1 MHIRSVVHLLGLL
14 LTFISAT
21 MLMPLP
27 VAWYYQDG
35 SHFALLASSAITFAA
50 GYLGYRFGNLQQ
62 DLRAKEGFAVVT
74 LGWIAVSLFGSLP
87 FMLSGAIP
95 SLSSAFFETM
105 SGFTTTGATILTD
118 IEVVPQGI
126 LFWRSL
132 THWLGGMGII
142 VLSLAILPFLGVGGM
157 QLFKAEVPGPVADK
171 LTPRIAQTAKLLW
184 GVYVILTLVEVGL
197 LMLGGMSLYNALCHS
212 FATMSTG
219 GYSTL
224 NASVGGFNS
233 AYIDYVITFFM
244 FISGANFALHYHF
257 LRGNFRAYLR
267 DKEFLVF
274 AGIMVAATLIICLD
288 IFRLYDG
295 AAPTFRY
302 ALFQVVSIGT
312 STGFGTADFEEWS
325 YGSQILLLGLM
336 FIGGCAGST
345 AGGLKVVRVHLLFK
359 FILSESTRL
368 IHPNA
373 IVPVRVHNAIVSRE
387 LVTNVLGFFV
397 LYISIYG
404 AGVFVLALLGL
415 DLETSVSAAIATLSN
430 IGPGLGDVGPTNNY
444 AGIPPLGK
452 WFLSLFMLMGRLEIF
467 TVVILFS
474 PSYWRK

>member
-1 MHIRSVVHLLGLL
+1 MHIQSVIHILGLL
-14 LTFISAT
+14 LTFIAAA
-21 MLMPLP
+21 MLLPLP
-27 VAWYYQDG
+27 VSWYYQDD
-35 SHFALLASSAITFAA
+35 SHWALLGSSVVTFAA
-50 GYLGYRFGNLQQ
+50 GYTAYRLSNLRQ
-62 DLRAKEGFAVVT
+62 DLRAKEGFAIVT
-74 LGWIAVSLFGSLP
+74 LGWIAASLFGSLP

-95 SLSSAFFETM
+95 SLSAAYFETM

-118 IEVVPQGI
+118 IEIVPHGI

-142 VLSLAILPFLGVGGM
+142 VLSLAILPYLGVGGM

-184 GVYVILTLVEVGL
+184 GVYVLLTLAEVVL

-257 LRGNFRAYLR
+257 LRGDFRVYLR

-274 AGIMVAATLIICLD
+274 AGIVVCATLIISLD
-288 IFRLYDG
+288 IFRLYEG
-295 AAPTFRY
+295 AAPTLRY

-312 STGFGTADFEEWS
+312 STGFGTADFEQWS
-325 YGSQILLLGLM
+325 YSSQFLLLGLM

-345 AGGLKVVRVHLLFK
+345 AGGLKVMRIHLLFK
-359 FILSESTRL
+359 FILSEITRL

-404 AGVFVLALLGL
+404 FGVYILSLLGL
-415 DLETSVSAAIATLSN
+415 DLPTAISAAIATLSN
-430 IGPGLGDVGPTNNY
+430 IGPGLGDVGPTDNY
-444 AGIPPLGK
+444 ASIPALGK

-474 PSYWRK
+474 PFYWRK